1 MDGIILIGKDAGK
14 LEVLKNFLARE
25 FEIKD
30 LEAPRYFL
38 GMQFARSKKGIFVS
52 RRKYVLDLLKETG
65 LLGCKPVGTL
75 MVPNLRLQPASVDK
89 VVNRDQYQR
98 LVGRL
103 IYLSHTRP
111 IIAFVVSIVSQYMHS
126 LGEEHFEVAY
136 RILKYLKRKLGRGL
150 LFENHDHS
158 RIEAYTN
165 VDWASIID

>member
-38 GMQFARSKKGIFVS
+38 GMEFARSKGIFVS

-89 VVNRDQYQR
+89 VVNRDQDQR

-111 IIAFVVSIVSQYMHS
+111 IIAFAVSVVSQYMHS
-126 LGEEHFEVAY
+126 LGEEHFEVVY
-136 RILKYLKRKLGRGL
+136 QILKYLKRKLGKGL

-158 RIEAYTN
+158 RIEAYTDA
-165 VDWASIID
+165 DWASIID

>member
-38 GMQFARSKKGIFVS
+38 GMEFARSKGIFVS

-89 VVNRDQYQR
+89 VVNRDQDQR

-111 IIAFVVSIVSQYMHS
+111 IIAFAVSVVSQYMHS

-136 RILKYLKRKLGRGL
+136 RILKYLKKKTWKR
-150 LFENHDHS
+150 FT
-158 RIEAYTN
+158 I
-165 VDWASIID
+165 